1 MSIAEPITLLNKKK
15 WYPVYN
21 CMCVAVVAVS
31 SVAPRASLELQDVF
45 SLIIPPLPGTSQ
57 PYIIVKRCTHEFI
70 SLIKV

>member
-15 WYPVYN
+15 MVPSN